1 MQKDDLVFDADG
13 PPAGEQVTGRGRT
26 SVFFWRRG
34 GVLFLRLI
42 VYLPGLAVWLSG
54 CVLAMR
60 VRVEGIPG
68 RCGTGGAQA
77 STRWQVWTP
86 TD

>member
-34 GVLFLRLI
+34 GVFFLRLI
-42 VYLPGLAVWLSG
+42 VYLPGLAVGLCSG
-54 CVLAMR
+54 HARASRGDPRTVRNGWSPSFNPLAG
-60 VRVEGIPG
+60 VD
-68 RCGTGGAQA
+68 
-77 STRWQVWTP
+77 